1 MSLTVF
7 SPAKINLFL
16 HITAKRSDGYHDLQ
30 SVFRAIDF
38 GDVLSFELA
47 PSQTS
52 LVSLTGA
59 DTLTHDI
66 NDNLII
72 KAANLLAT
80 HHPKHA
86 CPVHIHLDKVI
97 PTGAGLGGGSSNCAA
112 TLMALNTLWQ
122 LNLPT
127 QHLLGLGKQLGADVP
142 FFIFSQAHQSDAH
155 ALGIGDVLEPL
166 TLPRA
171 RYLLLLPR
179 AHMATAQFFGHP
191 DLIKN
196 SQIVTS
202 IADRYDDY
210 GDRLSAEFFNA
221 FERIA
226 TTDSP
231 AVAEALAYL
240 RTLEAETGSSARLTG
255 TGSTVFL
262 PISWHIDDVTLSAWQ
277 LSSPCPCVVAESL
290 Y

>member
-1 MSLTVF
+1 MSLIVF

-16 HITAKRSDGYHDLQ
+16 HITAKRDDGYHDLQ

-38 GDVLSFELA
+38 GDVLSFEPS
-47 PSQTS
+47 PSQVQ
-52 LVSLTGA
+52 LVTLTGA
-59 DTLTHDI
+59 DTLTDDI

-72 KAANLLAT
+72 KAAKLLST
-80 HHPKHA
+80 HHPDQA
-86 CPVHIHLDKVI
+86 RAVSIHLDKVI

-122 LNLPT
+122 LDLST
-127 QHLLGLGKQLGADVP
+127 EQLMDFGQQLGADVP
-142 FFIFSQAHQSDAH
+142 FFIFSQAHHADAH
-155 ALGIGDVLEPL
+155 ALGIGERLDALR
-166 TLPRA
+166 LPSA

-179 AHMATAQFFGHP
+179 AHLATAALFNHP

-196 SQIVTS
+196 TQLIPD
-202 IADRYDDY
+202 IADRYSDY
-210 GDRLSAEFFNA
+210 GERLSVDFFNA

-226 TTDSP
+226 AQHSA
-231 AVAEALAYL
+231 AVAEALSYL
-240 RTLEAETGSSARLTG
+240 HTLEAKTGTSARLTG

-262 PISWHIDDVTLSAWQ
+262 PIPEHIDAATLSAWQ